1 MKSEKKWTIL
11 RADLPVR
18 KCLQAVNPLAPDC
31 LTTLAEVR
39 RESQCLDFK
48 GQFNT
53 SNRGDWVE
61 LVKDIVAMA
70 NSGGGYL
77 IFGKDNNGN
86 PTHHDFS
93 NLLQMDQANLVD
105 KINAYVDADVG
116 DVAIAALDHSGDRF
130 AVIHV
135 PGTTTPIIMREVGS
149 YPDPKN
155 QAKQK
160 WVFRPGMMFFRH
172 GSKSEPAKQSDIDK
186 FFNSYLKEMRSH
198 LIKGMKI
205 VTETPVTHKLVKI
218 PKELTL
224 VLDEGGT
231 PIRVSG
237 EKGSIPVKGLADGSP
252 YQSIDQEVLGIISGM
267 RTDPND
273 YASET
278 QLWRLYT
285 QRKQIRENED
295 AFRVLLISSLYRHA
309 PPCYWASKL
318 SHDALKNTLE
328 RVLNADSY
336 PSVNAAIWVAFCWG
350 SLEAKELL
358 EGVRKNSKY
367 RSAKNASTK
376 ALRLLDR
383 ADRILHLWAPASITI
398 GPKVMDVKDLKQ
410 QFAELEAILDDTLSK
425 KGNQSE
431 IKLLDRLCFGPQI
444 AEKQIG
450 RPQTM

>member
-1 MKSEKKWTIL
+1 MKSRKKGRIL

-18 KCLQAVNPLAPDC
+18 KCLQATNPLAAEC
-31 LTTLAEVR
+31 LTTLAEVK

-48 GQFNT
+48 SQFNIN
-53 SNRGDWVE
+53 NRGDWIE

-70 NSGGGYL
+70 NSGGGYI

-86 PTHHDFS
+86 PTHHDVS
-93 NLLQMDQANLVD
+93 KLLQMDQANLVD
-105 KINAYVDADVG
+105 KISVFVDADVG
-116 DVAIAALDHSGDRF
+116 DVALAALDYNGDRF

-172 GSKSEPAKQSDIDK
+172 GSKSEPAKQSDIDR

-198 LIKGMKI
+198 LISGMKI

-224 VLDEGGT
+224 VLDEGGAA
-231 PIRVSG
+231 IRFSD
-237 EKGSIPVKGLADGSP
+237 EKGSIPVKGLADGSA
-252 YQSIDQEVLGIISGM
+252 YQSIDQELLGIISGM

-273 YASET
+273 YASEA
-278 QLWRLYT
+278 QLWRLYA
-285 QRKQIRENED
+285 QRKQIKENEE

-318 SHDALKNTLE
+318 SHNTLKNALE
-328 RVLNADSY
+328 KVLNADSY

-350 SLEAKELL
+350 APEAKELL
-358 EGVRKNSKY
+358 EAVKKNSKY
-367 RSAKNASTK
+367 RSAQTASAK
-376 ALRLLDR
+376 ALRLFDR
-383 ADRILHLWAPASITI
+383 ADRILYLWASGSIKI
-398 GPKVMDVKDLKQ
+398 GPKYIDVKGLKNQ
-410 QFAELEAILDDTLSK
+410 LAEIEVILDDFLTK
-425 KGNQSE
+425 KENQSE
-431 IKLLDRLCFGPQI
+431 IRLLDRLCYGPQI
-444 AEKQIG
+444 AE
-450 RPQTM
+450 R